1 MGFAQE
7 TAMTGW
13 FRDIRYAVRQL
24 SKARVFTLT
33 AIITL
38 ALGIGAN
45 STIFSW
51 MNSTL
56 FSPVPGANPQG
67 SLVAFGRGEDNY
79 FSYPD
84 YLDLRDHAHSLSG
97 MIAWYLGEVD
107 LTGQGKPQRLW
118 SGLTTANY
126 FDVLGVRPLKGRFF
140 EPGEGEKPGGAPVA
154 VLSYRTWQLLFD
166 GDPNIVGRTI
176 NLNQHPYSVIGVAPP
191 LFQGAT
197 TGLRVDVWA
206 PFMMAQQLRSTHDAI
221 HDRSSDT
228 LLIMG
233 ALAPGATRQ
242 QAQQELTVEMQQ
254 IARAYPQEHQGRNDI
269 VTYPMWRAP
278 GGANQYLHTMLPP
291 LLAISLVVLLLAC
304 VNVANLFLVRAVGRR
319 REMAVRL
326 SLGAN
331 RRRLVR
337 QLLVES
343 VLVALAGGGLA
354 MMVTTWSARSF
365 ERFIPPTDV
374 PIALNMHVDWRVLA
388 VTFLLSALTG
398 IAFGLLPAL
407 RSSRIVPVSVL
418 KEEAGTA
425 SGGRHKARLTSGLVI
440 VQIALSFLLLVC
452 GGLFLRGFRNAQ
464 NADTG
469 FRADHVLLA
478 TIDLFP
484 AGYTEQTGL
493 AFQREL
499 LRRLEQIPGV
509 QSATMADWSA
519 LGFLDDTDP
528 LNPEG
533 YLPQRNESL
542 DLPEMRVGPNYLET
556 MRIPLVAGRDINA
569 GDNQRSQRVAV
580 VNEKFGQRYWPGRN
594 AIGRRVQIEG
604 DWYTVVG
611 IAKNAKYEQLDEPA
625 QPFVYW
631 PSFQRYEHR
640 VVLHVRV
647 AGDPKTYTGQVER
660 AVHSLNGD
668 LPVLDEYPLTRNV
681 EIASTGTRVA
691 GTFVGMFGVVGL
703 LLAAIGIYGV
713 IAYSTRQRIHEIG
726 IRMALGAKR
735 RDVFELILKQ
745 GLLLTAIGMGAGIVC
760 ALLLTPFLRSQLFG
774 VAPTDVLTY
783 CCVAAALIAVALAAC
798 FLPAQRAAG
807 VDPIR
812 VLRYE

>member
-1 MGFAQE
+1 
-7 TAMTGW
+7 
-13 FRDIRYAVRQL
+13 
-24 SKARVFTLT
+24 
-33 AIITL
+33 
-38 ALGIGAN
+38 
-45 STIFSW
+45 
-51 MNSTL
+51 
-56 FSPVPGANPQG
+56 
-67 SLVAFGRGEDNY
+67 
-79 FSYPD
+79 
-84 YLDLRDHAHSLSG
+84 
-97 MIAWYLGEVD
+97 
-107 LTGQGKPQRLW
+107 
-118 SGLTTANY
+118 
-126 FDVLGVRPLKGRFF
+126 
-140 EPGEGEKPGGAPVA
+140 
-154 VLSYRTWQLLFD
+154 
-166 GDPNIVGRTI
+166 
-176 NLNQHPYSVIGVAPP
+176 
-191 LFQGAT
+191 
-197 TGLRVDVWA
+197 
-206 PFMMAQQLRSTHDAI
+206 
-221 HDRSSDT
+221 
-228 LLIMG
+228 
-233 ALAPGATRQ
+233 
-242 QAQQELTVEMQQ
+242 
-254 IARAYPQEHQGRNDI
+254 
-269 VTYPMWRAP
+269 
-278 GGANQYLHTMLPP
+278 
-291 LLAISLVVLLLAC
+291 
-304 VNVANLFLVRAVGRR
+304 
-319 REMAVRL
+319 
-326 SLGAN
+326 
-331 RRRLVR
+331 
-337 QLLVES
+337 
-343 VLVALAGGGLA
+343 
-354 MMVTTWSARSF
+354 
-365 ERFIPPTDV
+365 
-374 PIALNMHVDWRVLA
+374 
-388 VTFLLSALTG
+388 
-398 IAFGLLPAL
+398 
-407 RSSRIVPVSVL
+407 VSVL

-452 GGLFLRGFRNAQ
+452 GGLFLRGFKNAQ

-509 QSATMADWSA
+509 QSATMADWSV

-533 YLPQRNESL
+533 YVPQRNESL

-668 LPVLDEYPLTRNV
+668 LPVLDEYPLARNV